1 MYPLVQSQA
10 KPLASDKV
18 ALLGDLVLRH
28 VQSAKNYNKLT
39 PKQEGPYRV
48 RQVARPGAARLKT
61 EEGLP
66 VSNSWGHRASS
77 QVSPIR
83 RGCRDPLRQPPVCA
97 GLADVACNPSYK
109 ARRSPW
115 PKMKQRRRSRF

>member
-10 KPLASDKV
+10 KPLAPDKV

-28 VQSAKNYNKLT
+28 VQSAKNYNKST

-48 RQVARPGAARLKT
+48 RRVARPGAVRLKT
-61 EEGLP
+61 EEGLL
-66 VSNSWGHRASS
+66 VSNSWEHRASS

-83 RGCRDPLRQPPVCA
+83 RGCRDPLRQPSVCTS
-97 GLADVACNPSYK
+97 LAAAASQHDALPS
-109 ARRSPW
+109 
-115 PKMKQRRRSRF
+115 